1 MPSKKVRAKKAAAAS
16 TLATA
21 QVVDG
26 NVQVQFDR
34 NHVEDVSVK
43 SHVDENGDT
52 WITGVSFTP
61 AVGPDGR
68 RYLTLNTGEKRASDE
83 VLCERLV
90 APRPHPDA
98 WVEHING
105 DLADDSAGNLRWMTA
120 ELASWTVP
128 EGYFVVQD
136 NMTVLDIHAISYAC
150 AEIRDDQG
158 VAFLEAPRHDTAA
171 DTVRNFMANLHMSET
186 PGNEALGQPTPI
198 TFPGTVV
205 QKDMCVVILNARG
218 ERVLAPP
225 GSSCKNP
232 TLYAPV
238 GGSHV
243 YAAFGDDLV
252 ARLHEPRR
260 GAEASIFL
268 EDMR

>member
-1 MPSKKVRAKKAAAAS
+1 MRVPDAS

-21 QVVDG
+21 QVIDG
-26 NVQVQFDR
+26 NVQVQFNR
-34 NHVEDVSVK
+34 NHVEDASVK

-52 WITGVSFTP
+52 CILGISFTP

-68 RYLTLNTGEKRASDE
+68 RYLTLNTGKKLASDE

-128 EGYFVVQD
+128 EGIFVVQD
-136 NMTVLDIHAISYAC
+136 NMTVLDIHAISYAV
-150 AEIRDDQG
+150 APNDDQG
-158 VAFLEAPRHDTAA
+158 VAFLEAPRRDTAA
-171 DTVRNFMANLHMSET
+171 DTVRNFMANLHMMET

-243 YAAFGDDLV
+243 YAAFEDGIV
-252 ARLHEPRR
+252 ARLHEPRM

>member
-21 QVVDG
+21 QVIDG

-34 NHVEDVSVK
+34 NLVEDFSVE

-52 WITGVSFTP
+52 LITGVSFTP

-68 RYLTLNTGEKRASDE
+68 RYLTLSTGEKRARDE
-83 VLCERLV
+83 MLCERLV

-105 DLADDSAGNLRWMTA
+105 DLADDRAGNLRWMTA

-128 EGYFVVQD
+128 EGHFVVQD
-136 NMTVLDIHAISYAC
+136 NMTVADIYSIAFAIAPN
-150 AEIRDDQG
+150 DKQG
-158 VAFLEAPRHDTAA
+158 VAILESPRKDTAA
-171 DTVRNFMANLHMSET
+171 DTVRNFMANLHMMET
-186 PGNEALGQPTPI
+186 PGNEALGKPTPI
-198 TFPGTVV
+198 TFAGVSV

-243 YAAFGDDLV
+243 YAAFGDDIV

-260 GAEASIFL
+260 GDDTSIFL
-268 EDMR
+268 EDLR